1 MRTETLPA
9 WRPRCR
15 LSAGGCSPAA
25 SGRPAERREET
36 VQSFRPELVV
46 TDYTAGKT
54 ERRKE
59 NLLHWLEVRTA
70 DLTNECQRLRV
81 LDPHDSFD
89 VSLFFR
95 DQNSKKKKLKSNFNF
110 VTFLMVMLIYQTHLM
125 IYCHASVIFPISP
138 LMSFHVVWITF
149 TFLDVIC
156 TVYNSSSRSAA
167 CDLMLLTNL
176 PVTLDASGTFL

>member
-95 DQNSKKKKLKSNFNF
+95 DQNSKKKKIIKKQLQFCYISNGN
-110 VTFLMVMLIYQTHLM
+110 VDL
-125 IYCHASVIFPISP
+125 S
-138 LMSFHVVWITF
+138 
-149 TFLDVIC
+149 
-156 TVYNSSSRSAA
+156 NSSN
-167 CDLMLLTNL
+167 DLL
-176 PVTLDASGTFL
+176 PR